1 MSSVFPSVAYQLGI
15 GGVGGFVLGYIIKK
29 VSKLIAV
36 LLGLFI
42 LFLLYLGVKGV
53 ISINYDALLK
63 AMTDLLGF
71 AGQAAGWLIGF
82 VSLLPFMGSFIAG
95 FLLGFKAG

>member
-15 GGVGGFVLGYIIKK
+15 GGVGGFILGYIIKK

-42 LFLLYLGVKGV
+42 LFLLYLGVKRV
-53 ISINYDALLK
+53 ISINYDALWE
-63 AMTDLLGF
+63 AIRDLLGF

>member
-15 GGVGGFVLGYIIKK
+15 GGVGGFVLGYITKK

-53 ISINYDALLK
+53 ISINYDALWK
-63 AMTDLLGF
+63 AVTDLLGF

>member
-63 AMTDLLGF
+63 AIRDLLGF

>member
-42 LFLLYLGVKGV
+42 LFLLYLGVKRV
-53 ISINYDALLK
+53 ISINYDALWK
-63 AMTDLLGF
+63 AIRDLLGF

>member
-42 LFLLYLGVKGV
+42 LFLLYLGVKRV

-63 AMTDLLGF
+63 AIRDLLGF

>member
-53 ISINYDALLK
+53 ISINYDALWK
-63 AMTDLLGF
+63 AIRDLLGF

>member
-53 ISINYDALLK
+53 ISINYDALWK

-71 AGQAAGWLIGF
+71 AGQAADWLIGF
-82 VSLLPFMGSFIAG
+82 ASLLPFMGSFIAG

>member
-53 ISINYDALLK
+53 ISINYDALWK

>member
-15 GGVGGFVLGYIIKK
+15 GGVGGFILGYIIKK